1 MTLFMIANNLTPADV
16 LDPKR
21 EVAFPESVVEFF
33 EGKLGRP
40 PGGFPPQLQARVLRG
55 RPPLTDRPG
64 ALLPPTDLTKTRTDL
79 EAKIGRAPSATD
91 VISYLLYPKVFTEFV
106 AAQARYSDLSVLPTG
121 VFFHGMESGGE
132 VSIEIEP
139 GKTLIVKFLTVG
151 EPQPDGKRVVYFELN
166 GQPRE
171 VIVTDRALSVGAV
184 KARPKAEP
192 GNVKHVATPMP
203 GAVVAVTVATGEEVA
218 AGQKLLTLE
227 AMKMETTLYAERA
240 GKVAEVLVRPGTQ
253 VEGGDLVIR
262 FE

>member
-1 MTLFMIANNLTPADV
+1 MLANNLAPADV
-16 LDPKR
+16 LDPQR

-33 EGKLGRP
+33 EGKLGQP
-40 PGGFPPQLQARVLRG
+40 PGGFPPELQARVLRG
-55 RPPLTDRPG
+55 RKPLADRPG
-64 ALLPPTDLTKTRTDL
+64 ALLPPADFAKARAELEGKTR
-79 EAKIGRAPSATD
+79 RPATEHD
-91 VISYLLYPKVFTEFV
+91 VISYVLYRKVFLEYEEART
-106 AAQARYSDLSVLPTG
+106 RYSDLSVLPTP
-121 VFFHGMESGGE
+121 VFFYGMQTGE
-132 VSIEIEP
+132 ELSIEIEP

-171 VIVTDRALSVGAV
+171 VLVADRSLGAAAA
-184 KARPKAEP
+184 KARPKAEV
-192 GNVKHVATPMP
+192 GNPKHVAAPMP
-203 GAVVAVTVATGEEVA
+203 GAVVAITVAVGEEVA
-218 AGQKLLTLE
+218 AGQKLATLE